1 MKIKNALGNKKP
13 SKKEKKD
20 KSKKVGEI
28 SESGESLLKDT
39 AQTLSHSRK
48 RKSDRVQYKLESV
61 KISFYTSGFRI
72 QLPILKHGLNHS
84 YDKIEISG
92 FLHSPNPKL

>member
-1 MKIKNALGNKKP
+1 M
-13 SKKEKKD
+13 
-20 KSKKVGEI
+20 GEI